1 VAGRSS
7 DPAKNYGKPGSR
19 VPADVQQQIIEMC
32 RKGNSRNE
40 IARQTGVGAA
50 SISGICQRAG
60 LSFNVGQVAAA
71 QKALKAER
79 AVRRARVID
88 RGYSRI
94 EALQD
99 RLEAA
104 TFRTMQKE
112 RGGGEREVTLEFVPT
127 IDERNLAN
135 TIASYVGTVTNLEK
149 LDAGDVSSDVKS
161 MLADLGRALGLVQ

>member
-1 VAGRSS
+1 
-7 DPAKNYGKPGSR
+7 
-19 VPADVQQQIIEMC
+19 
-32 RKGNSRNE
+32 
-40 IARQTGVGAA
+40 
-50 SISGICQRAG
+50 
-60 LSFNVGQVAAA
+60 
-71 QKALKAER
+71 
-79 AVRRARVID
+79 VRRARVID